1 MIRRLEDIE
10 GVCKDIRREYPTV
23 PWRRIV
29 GLRNV
34 VVHHYFGVDLS
45 VVWVI
50 VSSQLEELK
59 EEIEKIIETEC

>member
-1 MIRRLEDIE
+1 R
-10 GVCKDIRREYPTV
+10 YPSV

-50 VSSQLEELK
+50 VSSQLDELK
-59 EEIEKIIETEC
+59 KEIEKNHREGVLAPKNQLP

>member
-1 MIRRLEDIE
+1 M
-10 GVCKDIRREYPTV
+10 RERYPTV

-59 EEIEKIIETEC
+59 EEIEKIVEVEC